1 MEPIL
6 SAGISINL
14 FFQGLGGWL
23 KTPMELLSFLGTE
36 YFFMAVIPAIY
47 WCWNTALGIRIG
59 LLLMISASINTIFK
73 IILHQPRPYWYDL
86 RVEGLGEE
94 SSFGLPSGHAQN
106 AVVVWGGIA
115 AWIRRPWAWVAA
127 VLLIVLIGFSRI
139 YLGVHFPTDVLVGWL
154 IGAVI
159 LIVYLLLEKPVKQWL
174 QDQSNGVQILV
185 AFLGSM
191 LLILFTIL
199 ARSLTG
205 SFVVPETWIDNARL
219 VFPESEPINP
229 LSITGVYGNA
239 GVLFGLALG
248 LILLNRQGGLDT
260 GGPWWQRLIRYLLG
274 LLGIGVLYMGLKL
287 ILPDGEDFISN
298 TMRYIR
304 YGLVGLWVT
313 WLAPLLFFA
322 TKLAKRRSIQ

>member
-1 MEPIL
+1 M
-6 SAGISINL
+6 
-14 FFQGLGGWL
+14 
-23 KTPMELLSFLGTE
+23 
-36 YFFMAVIPAIY
+36 
-47 WCWNTALGIRIG
+47 
-59 LLLMISASINTIFK
+59 
-73 IILHQPRPYWYDL
+73 
-86 RVEGLGEE
+86 
-94 SSFGLPSGHAQN
+94 
-106 AVVVWGGIA
+106 VVWGGIA
-115 AWIRRPWAWVAA
+115 AWIRRPWAWVVA
-127 VLLIVLIGFSRI
+127 VLLIVLIGLSRI